1 MVVWLTEGKMHI
13 SEDSNIFE
21 KHQTCLCSQYPNQDG
36 TMDHTD
42 IVKKASVTFRFF
54 PLTLTSVA
62 TVQLGFVFDQ
72 FYLFES

>member
-1 MVVWLTEGKMHI
+1 MHI
-13 SEDSNIFE
+13 SEDSKIFE

-36 TMDHTD
+36 SLDH
-42 IVKKASVTFRFF
+42 IYIAKKASITFHFF
-54 PLTLTSVA
+54 QLTLTNVA